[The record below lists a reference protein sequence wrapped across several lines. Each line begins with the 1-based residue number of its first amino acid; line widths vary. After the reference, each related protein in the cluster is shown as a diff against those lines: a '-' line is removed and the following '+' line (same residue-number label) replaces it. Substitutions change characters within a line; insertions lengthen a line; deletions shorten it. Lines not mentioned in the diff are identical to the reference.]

1 MNIRLKPGIVY
12 LSTCVM
18 FALGVGSI
26 GLSQVTSMEKESDLI
41 GVLKSGSPPGDKA
54 IACKR
59 LAIYGTAEAAPE
71 LAKLLS
77 DEQLAA
83 WARIA
88 LEAIPG
94 AKVDEALRKATESL
108 EGRLL
113 VGTINS
119 IGVRRDESAVEKMGS
134 LLKNKDAD
142 VASASAVALGKIG
155 NAAATKT
162 LRQSIA
168 SSPEKVKS
176 AVAEGCVLCA
186 ERAMQS
192 GDATLAASIYDD
204 VRKADVP
211 KQRVVEAT
219 RGAILA
225 RKNDGIPLLVESLRS
240 KERELFQIALATA
253 REMSGREVDGVLATE
268 LSVTSPEKAALVIQA
283 MADRKNTVALPA
295 IVKAVSSG
303 PKQVRLSAINALGR
317 VGDATCVASLLGVAN
332 EADQEITDAALTA
345 LAELPDPTINA
356 DIIARIPKAEG
367 RVLAVLI
374 GALGQRRIEA
384 TQELVVALSN
394 ADKSVRAAALKSLGT
409 TVPAASLDVL
419 VSQVVLPGFAEDF
432 EAAKQALKTAAIRMP
447 DREACAAQLVHAMST
462 ASLPSKNAML
472 DILGAVG
479 GTKSLE
485 AMNAALKSDEPQL
498 RDAGSRL
505 LGDWMTIDAAPVL
518 LESYKNGPSDK
529 FQVRLFKGYLRMARQ
544 FEKNP
549 QERVVMCRKA
559 FEAARQPSEQ
569 KLVLELVK
577 LFPDIETLKLAV
589 QATKVADLKEDA
601 MQTAQAIAQKI
612 KGKNEEVQKLLSE
625 ASIAEIKP

>member
-367 RVLAVLI
+367 KVLAVLI

>member
-1 MNIRLKPGIVY
+1 
-12 LSTCVM
+12 M

>member
-26 GLSQVTSMEKESDLI
+26 GLSQVTSMEKENDLI
-41 GVLKSGSPPGDKA
+41 GVLKSGSPPDDKA

-119 IGVRRDESAVEKMGS
+119 IGVRRDASAVEKLGS

-192 GDATLAASIYDD
+192 GDATL
-204 VRKADVP
+204 
-211 KQRVVEAT
+211 
-219 RGAILA
+219 
-225 RKNDGIPLLVESLRS
+225 
-240 KERELFQIALATA
+240 
-253 REMSGREVDGVLATE
+253 DGV
-268 LSVTSPEKAALVIQA
+268 SP
-283 MADRKNTVALPA
+283 
-295 IVKAVSSG
+295 AVS
-303 PKQVRLSAINALGR
+303 
-317 VGDATCVASLLGVAN
+317 
-332 EADQEITDAALTA
+332 
-345 LAELPDPTINA
+345 
-356 DIIARIPKAEG
+356 
-367 RVLAVLI
+367 
-374 GALGQRRIEA
+374 
-384 TQELVVALSN
+384 
-394 ADKSVRAAALKSLGT
+394 
-409 TVPAASLDVL
+409 
-419 VSQVVLPGFAEDF
+419 
-432 EAAKQALKTAAIRMP
+432 
-447 DREACAAQLVHAMST
+447 
-462 ASLPSKNAML
+462 
-472 DILGAVG
+472 
-479 GTKSLE
+479 
-485 AMNAALKSDEPQL
+485 
-498 RDAGSRL
+498 
-505 LGDWMTIDAAPVL
+505 
-518 LESYKNGPSDK
+518 
-529 FQVRLFKGYLRMARQ
+529 
-544 FEKNP
+544 
-549 QERVVMCRKA
+549 
-559 FEAARQPSEQ
+559 QP
-569 KLVLELVK
+569 
-577 LFPDIETLKLAV
+577 
-589 QATKVADLKEDA
+589 
-601 MQTAQAIAQKI
+601 
-612 KGKNEEVQKLLSE
+612 
-625 ASIAEIKP
+625 